1 MKLELEGLKSDNH
14 ELKNS
19 IVAKIRDLILIKN
32 LEPGDK
38 LPSERSLA
46 AKFDVSRGII
56 RESIQRLEFYGLV
69 KSMPQSG
76 TFIAD
81 IGPVALNGMVD
92 DIVNLSKPDFK
103 SLVETRVLLE
113 LKAVEMAAIK
123 RTDSD
128 LKNLEN
134 SLNNYADKVEKGIDA
149 IQDDLLFHLAIA
161 KASGNSTLHTLMLTI
176 TPGIITNFDRYH
188 VCDLNLTKL
197 GVKEHNDIFEAIKRR
212 DPIAAKKMLKVHF
225 KALYEYIVKD

>member
-1 MKLELEGLKSDNH
+1 MRLELALKMDNH

-46 AKFDVSRGII
+46 EKFKVTRGVV

-81 IGPVALNGMVD
+81 IGPIALNGMVD
-92 DIVNLSKPDFK
+92 DIVSLNKPDFK

-123 RTDSD
+123 RTDAD
-128 LKNLEN
+128 LRNLEN
-134 SLNNYADKVEKGIDA
+134 SLNNYADKVSKGIDA

-197 GVKEHNDIFEAIKRR
+197 GIIEHRNIFEAIKRR
-212 DPIAAKKMLKVHF
+212 DPIEAKKMLKLHF
-225 KALYEYIVKD
+225 KALYEYIEKD